1 MLSEQASS
9 ARSFRF
15 AEQSESAPGPSERCL
30 LARYAGAEIH
40 GKLASSGRDAGCDK
54 ALLGRVKK
62 VLNRQEEQAA
72 YRILDASANRCREGL
87 RVLEEQVRFRDND
100 AEMTRQLKTL
110 RHELTSALG
119 QLRLEE
125 HLDCRDTPGDVG
137 TAIST
142 DSERTRSDWAG
153 VRRANMKRVQESLR
167 TLEEYSKLVEP
178 GVSGQFEAIRYR
190 SYEIEKQ
197 LERSENPRSIRLSK
211 SRLYLLVQGDEPDQF
226 FRDVAN
232 GGVDVFQI
240 RDKQADDRELLERG
254 RRLRAL
260 TRETDT
266 LFIFNDRVDL
276 ALLCEAD
283 GVHVGQEELP
293 VAAVKHL
300 ARNDLLVGVST
311 HSLQQARTAV
321 ADGADYI
328 GVGPVFPSGTKDF
341 TEFVGP
347 DLVRQ
352 VEQEVKLPVFAIGGI
367 DSQNLQQVC
376 EAGGCRIAVTRAINA
391 ADNPGQ
397 AAVELKKNLENSGT
411 LNSN

>member
-1 MLSEQASS
+1 M
-9 ARSFRF
+9 
-15 AEQSESAPGPSERCL
+15 
-30 LARYAGAEIH
+30 
-40 GKLASSGRDAGCDK
+40 
-54 ALLGRVKK
+54 
-62 VLNRQEEQAA
+62 NRQEQRAA

-110 RHELTSALG
+110 RHELTAALG

-178 GVSGQFEAIRYR
+178 SASAHFEAARYR

-226 FRDVAN
+226 FREVAA

-240 RDKQADDRELLERG
+240 RDKQADDRELLARG
-254 RRLRAL
+254 RRLRQL

-266 LFIFNDRVDL
+266 LLIFNDRVDL

-293 VAAVKHL
+293 VAAVRYL
-300 ARNDLLVGVST
+300 AGNDLLVGVST
-311 HSLQQARTAV
+311 HSLQQAKTAV
-321 ADGADYI
+321 VDGADYI

-341 TEFVGP
+341 AEFVGP

-376 EAGGCRIAVTRAINA
+376 EAGGRRIAVTRAINA
-391 ADNPGQ
+391 ADQPGR
-397 AAVELKKNLENSGT
+397 AAADLRKNLENSGT